1 MADLLE
7 LIETIKTEEST
18 RDRIFRGD
26 GTSVRGRSRSH
37 DYLIRLTE
45 AAELYERALNGGPR
59 DRLNLSEAMT
69 TSDFP
74 SLFADVLDRQLL
86 GAYREYPVNY
96 TGYVRVSEVPDF
108 RQVKRF
114 SLDGA
119 EGVLSAVPEVTEYPM
134 GSVDDNVDTYSV
146 AKYGRRL
153 DISWESLVNDDLNA
167 LRTFPERLA
176 RAARRTEQRTAT
188 GLYVDANGPHASLYT
203 TGFVN
208 KITGNPALSIAALQ
222 TAWTTLLAQK
232 DVDGEPIYVDAVTLV
247 VPPSLEITAN
257 NIVNSLQ
264 IWITEAGGTTNQK
277 LEAKNWMS
285 GRVTVVVDPYIP
297 LVASSANGNTSWFL
311 FANPSDGRAAI
322 ELGFLRGNREPALFM
337 KASDS
342 RRVGGGE
349 DVVDFDTDTAQYK
362 VRHVLGGTRLLNTGG
377 FRMTVA
383 SNGSGS

>member
-1 MADLLE
+1 MADMLE
-7 LIETIKTEEST
+7 LIETIRAEEAT
-18 RDRIFRGD
+18 RDRIFSGE
-26 GTSVRGRSRSH
+26 GSSPRGRQRGEQ
-37 DYLIRLTE
+37 YLTRLAT
-45 AAELYERALNGGPR
+45 AAEIYERALNGGPR
-59 DRLNLSEAMT
+59 DRLNLQEAMT

-96 TGYVRVSEVPDF
+96 RAYVRVSQVPDF
-108 RQVKRF
+108 RSVKRF

-119 EGVLSAVPEVTEYPM
+119 EGPLTAVPEVTEYPQ
-134 GSVDDNVDTYSV
+134 GYVDDNVDTYAV
-146 AKYGRRL
+146 TKYGKRL
-153 DISWESLVNDDLNA
+153 DISWESMVNDDLNA

-176 RAARRTEQRTAT
+176 RGARRTEQRTAT

-203 TGFVN
+203 VGFAN
-208 KITGNPALSIAALQ
+208 KVASNAVLSLAALQ
-222 TAWTTLLAQK
+222 SAWTTLLAQK
-232 DVDGEPIYVDAVTLV
+232 DVDGEPIFVDMVTLV
-247 VPPSLEITAN
+247 VPPALEITAN
-257 NIVNSLQ
+257 NIVNALQ
-264 IWITEAGGTTNQK
+264 IWLVESGGTANQK

-285 GRVTVVVDPYIP
+285 GRVNVVVDPYIP
-297 LVASSANGNTSWFL
+297 IVASSANGNTSWFL

-322 ELGFLRGNREPALFM
+322 ELGFLRGNEEPALFM

-349 DVVDFDTDTAQYK
+349 DLVDFDTDTAQYK